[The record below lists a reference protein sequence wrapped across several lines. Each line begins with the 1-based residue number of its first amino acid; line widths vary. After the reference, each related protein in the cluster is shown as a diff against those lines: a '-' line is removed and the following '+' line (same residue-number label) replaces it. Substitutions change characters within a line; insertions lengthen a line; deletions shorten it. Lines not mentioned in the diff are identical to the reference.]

1 MTRRR
6 EFNVFSL
13 SFLDIMSCGFGA
25 VILIFV
31 IINHGSVA
39 ANQAANLDLITTA
52 AELQR
57 QLQEEQQLLLDLQKN
72 THQLAD
78 QTTSAAQLSEL
89 LAQSIIELET
99 RLQDATGS
107 DERQVILI
115 EKLKSEL
122 AALEQATTSK
132 QPEMTVDDDPG
143 ASLRSISGDGYRQY
157 LTGLN
162 IGGKR
167 ILILIDASASML
179 HQSIVNAIRL
189 SLAPEEQKKL
199 APKWRRAVSTVE
211 WITANLPPDAEFSL
225 VAFNTALIPLVEDNV
240 WIATSDKPAVD
251 SALDNLSALVP
262 TGGTAMFPPFEL
274 INQLSPRPDNIF
286 LIVDGLPTQ
295 GENPS
300 NRTVISSPDRAKLFS
315 AAVMQLPAAIPIN
328 IILFP
333 MEGDPLATPSY
344 WILAQKTGGSFIS
357 PSKDW
362 P

>member
-39 ANQAANLDLITTA
+39 TNQGANLALTTAA
-52 AELQR
+52 AELQK
-57 QLQEEQQLLLDLQKN
+57 QLEAEQQQLLAMQEN
-72 THQLAD
+72 TLQLAENA
-78 QTTSAAQLSEL
+78 TSAAQFSAALSH
-89 LAQSIIELET
+89 SIVEIET
-99 RLQDATGS
+99 RLQDATDS
-107 DERQVILI
+107 AERQSQLV
-115 EKLKSEL
+115 EALKIQL
-122 AALEQATTSK
+122 AALAQTKTNK
-132 QPEMTVDDDPG
+132 QETPDTDTEPGPNLRAMT
-143 ASLRSISGDGYRQY
+143 GDGQRQY

-162 IGGKR
+162 VGGQR
-167 ILILIDASASML
+167 ILILIDSSASML
-179 HQSIVNAIRL
+179 HQRIVNAIRL
-189 SLAPEEQKKL
+189 SLAPDEQKKL
-199 APKWRRAVSTVE
+199 APKWRRAVNTVN
-211 WITANLPPDAEFSL
+211 WITANLPQDAEFSL
-225 VAFNTALIPLVEDNV
+225 VAFNTELIPLIKDNG
-240 WIATSDKPAVD
+240 WIATTDKLAVD
-251 SALDNLSALVP
+251 LALANLSALVP
-262 TGGTAMFPPFEL
+262 SGGTALFPPFEF

-295 GENPS
+295 GETPS
-300 NRTVISSPDRAKLFS
+300 NKTVISSPDRAKLFS

-357 PSKDW
+357 PAKDW